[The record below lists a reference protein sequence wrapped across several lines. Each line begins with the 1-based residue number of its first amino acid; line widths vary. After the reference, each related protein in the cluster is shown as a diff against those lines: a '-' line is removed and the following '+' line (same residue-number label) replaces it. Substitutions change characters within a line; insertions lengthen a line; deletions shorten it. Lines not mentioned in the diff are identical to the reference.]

1 MCSASA
7 LTKDALLRTA
17 AVTDRGATESA
28 GANSLL
34 PSPFRAQGEERP
46 QDWLALR
53 VYLAL
58 HGLDLDL
65 SQSPRQFA
73 KGFGN
78 LNYLVTID
86 GQGWVLRRP
95 PSGKIPPGANDMA
108 REFSILRNLWK
119 AFPLAPKAIH
129 FCGDPAILGA
139 PFLIMEYRPGLVI
152 GGHLP
157 DYRAVTL
164 RERELLGSGMV
175 ELLADLHAVD
185 AESVGLAALGRP
197 ENMLA
202 RMISGWEKRATFAC
216 GPDTPKAISRTAQW
230 LRARLPVQQPACLL
244 HSDFKLDNIIL
255 DPTSLAPLAVIDWDM
270 GTRGDPL
277 VDLATLL
284 SYWSQADD
292 PDVMHQLAQMPTAQP
307 GFPTRADVLELYAR
321 RTGMDL
327 SSFDFYRVLAMFK
340 LTVVFMQLHAQFVR
354 GEVSNEKYRTFGT
367 LSAGLLD
374 FTEAIAS
381 GVHR

>member
-1 MCSASA
+1 MDSLTA
-7 LTKDALLRTA
+7 LTED
-17 AVTDRGATESA
+17 
-28 GANSLL
+28 
-34 PSPFRAQGEERP
+34 PSFHAQGEERA
-46 QDWLALR
+46 QDWPALR
-53 VYLAL
+53 VHLAQ
-58 HGLDLDL
+58 HGFDLDL

-73 KGFGN
+73 RGFGN
-78 LNYLVTID
+78 LNYLVMID
-86 GQGWVLRRP
+86 GQDWVLRRP
-95 PSGKIPPGANDMA
+95 PSGTIPPGANDMA

-129 FCGDPAILGA
+129 FSSDPAILGA

-152 GGHLP
+152 GGNLP
-157 DYRAVTL
+157 VGRVVTQSERA
-164 RERELLGSGMV
+164 LLGRTMV
-175 ELLADLHAVD
+175 ELLADLHGVD
-185 AESVGLAALGRP
+185 ARSVALADLGKP
-197 ENMLA
+197 QNMLA
-202 RMISGWEKRATFAC
+202 RMIVGWEKRANLAC
-216 GPDTPKAISRTAQW
+216 GPDTPKGIARTAQW
-230 LRARLPVQQPACLL
+230 LRARLPVQRPACLL

-255 DPTSLAPLAVIDWDM
+255 DPSSLAPLAVIDWDM

-292 PDVMHQLAQMPTAQP
+292 PDAMHQLAQMPTAQP
-307 GFPTRADVLELYAR
+307 GFPTRADAIELYAR

-340 LTVVFMQLHAQFVR
+340 LTVVFMQLHAQFMR
-354 GEVSNEKYRTFGT
+354 GEVLNQKYRTFGT